1 MIGIEHICDALDGT
15 LNLQL
20 VDGCFSIV
28 RGAQILSEM
37 CCFKGMISP
46 VDSYKRW
53 NEIIPSHSTA
63 LVFDNKLS
71 MSSDGSEIVNTVP
84 MQARGWL
91 IYMSYPT
98 IDDAGLEIDDA
109 DLNVIARIT
118 NIEGVSFDI
127 PYYLF
132 FTLLSNPVTT
142 DVTKLINKLEI
153 VNPNDFYV
161 TASIL
166 LPIINKDGVGLNGD
180 AIPVG
185 C

>member
-1 MIGIEHICDALDGT
+1 MQDINHICDALDGSI
-15 LNLQL
+15 NLQL

-28 RGAQILSEM
+28 KGADVISEL

-46 VDSYKRW
+46 VDTYKRW
-53 NEIIPSHSTA
+53 NAIIPSHSTE
-63 LVFDNKLS
+63 LVFDNKLFID
-71 MSSDGSEIVNTVP
+71 SDGEHSVP
-84 MQARGWL
+84 IQARGFI
-91 IYMSYPT
+91 IYMSYPSL
-98 IDDAGLEIDDA
+98 DDAGMEIDDA
-109 DLNVIARIT
+109 DLNVIARMT

-132 FTLLSNPVTT
+132 YTLLSNPVTT
-142 DVTKLINKLEI
+142 DITKLINKLEI

-166 LPIINKDGVGLNGD
+166 LPMIGKDGVGMNQD
-180 AIPVG
+180 YIPAG